1 MRKGIETN
9 PKAAAPA
16 GSLFSLQKTD
26 VTVAE
31 TAFEVGLV
39 NFSCFSKRLS
49 RFMAIC
55 RRNIAKN

>member
-26 VTVAE
+26 VTAAE
-31 TAFEVGLV
+31 AAIEVDLV

-49 RFMAIC
+49 RFMTIC
-55 RRNIAKN
+55 RQNIVKN